1 MREIVNI
8 SIGQCGNQIAGKF
21 WEVVAN
27 EHGLSPLGIYGGDSD
42 LQLERINVYF
52 TEATGNE
59 NCGKYVPR
67 AILCDLEIGTIDS
80 IRASPYGQMF
90 RPDNFVFG
98 TSGAGNNWAKGYYG
112 EGAEII
118 DYMLDTVRREVEN
131 TDCLQG
137 FQIMQ
142 SIGGGSGSG
151 LGSLVLNR
159 LREEY
164 PDRMMVGYSVFPS
177 PQVSESIVEPYNA
190 LLAVQHHID
199 STDMLICFD
208 NEALYDICTRSL
220 KISFPTMSDLNHLI
234 AITMSGLTTCLRFPG
249 QLNADLRKLAVNMIP
264 FPRLHFFM
272 PSFAPL
278 TSRSGQTYRAM
289 SVLELVHQVFNPRNI
304 MCAVDPRQG
313 RYLTVALVFRG
324 RLSMREIDE
333 QMLHVQNRNAQYFI
347 EWIPNNVKTAVCDIP
362 PKGCRMSCTFLANN
376 TAIEQLFKKICQQF
390 CAMYKR
396 KAFIHWYTAEGM
408 DEIEFT
414 DAENSLNDIISEYQ
428 QISNYEPVDQM
439 IDSLSK

>member
-8 SIGQCGNQIAGKF
+8 SIGQCGNQIASKF
-21 WEVVAN
+21 WETVAN
-27 EHGLSPLGIYGGDSD
+27 EHGLSPLGVYDGDSD

-52 TEATGNE
+52 NEATG
-59 NCGKYVPR
+59 GKYVPR
-67 AILCDLEIGTIDS
+67 AILCDLDSGAIDC
-80 IRASPYGQMF
+80 IRASCYGQIF

-98 TSGAGNNWAKGYYG
+98 TVGAGNNWARGYYG
-112 EGAEII
+112 EGSETI
-118 DYMLDTVRREVEN
+118 DYLLDSIRREVES
-131 TDCLQG
+131 TDCMQG

-142 SIGGGSGSG
+142 GIGGGSGSG

-164 PDRMMVGYSVFPS
+164 PDRMIVSYTVFPS

-190 LLAVQHHID
+190 LLAAHYHIE

-208 NEALYDICTRSL
+208 NEALYEICTRSL
-220 KISFPTMSDLNHLI
+220 KISSPTLTDLNHLI
-234 AITMSGLTTCLRFPG
+234 ANTMSGITTCLRFPG
-249 QLNADLRKLAVNMIP
+249 QLNADLRKLAVNMVP

-272 PSFAPL
+272 SSLAPL
-278 TSRSGQTYRAM
+278 TSRTAQSYRTM
-289 SVLELVHQVFNPRNI
+289 SVLDLVHQVFNPRNA

-333 QMLHVQNRNAQYFI
+333 QMLNVQNRNSQYFI

-362 PKGCRMSCTFLANN
+362 PRGCPEA
-376 TAIEQLFKKICQQF
+376 
-390 CAMYKR
+390 
-396 KAFIHWYTAEGM
+396 
-408 DEIEFT
+408 
-414 DAENSLNDIISEYQ
+414 SLNDLISEYQ
-428 QISNYEPVDQM
+428 QIGNYDTSEQ
-439 IDSLSK
+439 IGESSSKEQLTLQ